1 MYKNLFSILSFKL
14 TIQIFFL
21 FLSNIFLSFLE
32 VISIGSVPIFLS
44 MLLEPNYNILSK
56 INFEITHS
64 FLQYFNSLDELIKI
78 KYLLLS
84 IFAIF
89 LLKNFLYSVINFFSF
104 KVAKNSKIYISSEL
118 FLYYLNRPYVF
129 FLEKTSTS
137 LLRNMDLAAGIP
149 TIINLTLSCLKDIF
163 LILSL
168 VFIIFLT
175 NKTIGGAIVLV
186 LFFFCLFLF
195 FKSIRITTKKGKK
208 TSALIEEK
216 YSVISNFFNSISEIK
231 ILDKKL
237 FFFDEFNKKILQYEN
252 ANQDISMMGMINRPI
267 FEIISIA
274 CVCASIFYL
283 FLSNLSIQQIIPL
296 ISLVALTMIRILPSV
311 SSFFSNIITISFNYE
326 HTREVLE
333 QLNDKNKNCHD
344 YLDAEKRIL
353 FKNSLELKNIYYTY
367 PDSKIINISNIN
379 LKIYA
384 TDKIA
389 IIGKNGSGKSTLINI
404 ITGLIGFSKGEI
416 ILDDDH
422 CLKPKNNFLLKN
434 AYLAKQDLFLL
445 NKNVFHNVAFGI
457 SEENINKEKVIDCL
471 KKVDLYNLFYKEKNI
486 DKPIG
491 DRGSKMSGGQ
501 KQLLN
506 LARILYANPSFLILD
521 EATSNLDYKMEDM
534 YFSILNK
541 LNITTLIIAHNKN
554 ILKYCNR
561 IILIENGK
569 IVDEG
574 NNSYFEKK
582 YDNLKNYIN

>member
-1 MYKNLFSILSFKL
+1 MYKNLFNILSFEL

-21 FLSNIFLSFLE
+21 FLANLFLSFLE
-32 VISIGSVPIFLS
+32 IVSIGSVPIFLS
-44 MLLEPNYNILSK
+44 ILLEPNYNILSK
-56 INFEITHS
+56 INLEIAHS
-64 FLQYFNSLDELIKI
+64 FLQYFNLLDELIKI
-78 KYLLLS
+78 KYLLLA

-89 LLKNFLYSVINFFSF
+89 LVKNFLYIVINFFSL
-104 KVAKNSKIYISSEL
+104 KILKNSKIYISSKL

-137 LLRNMDLAAGIP
+137 LLRNMDLAVGIP

-163 LILSL
+163 IILGL
-168 VFIIFLT
+168 VFVIFFANRII
-175 NKTIGGAIVLV
+175 GVVIVLV
-186 LFFFCLFLF
+186 LFFLCLFFF
-195 FKSIRITTKKGKK
+195 FKSTRITKNKGKK
-208 TSALIEEK
+208 TSTLIEEK
-216 YSVISNFFNSISEIK
+216 YSIISNFFNSISEIK
-231 ILDKKL
+231 ILGKKFVFL
-237 FFFDEFNKKILQYEN
+237 DEFNKKILQHEN
-252 ANQDISMMGMINRPI
+252 SNQYISMIGSLNRPV
-267 FEIISIA
+267 FEVISILFI
-274 CVCASIFYL
+274 CASIFYL
-283 FLSNLSIQQIIPL
+283 FLSYLSIEQIIPL
-296 ISLVALTMIRILPSV
+296 MSLVTLTMVRILPCI
-311 SSFFSNIITISFNYE
+311 SSFFSNIITISFTYE
-326 HTREVLE
+326 HTREVFE
-333 QLNDKNKNCHD
+333 QLNDENKNYTNH
-344 YLDAEKRIL
+344 LNAEKRIS

-367 PDSKIINISNIN
+367 ADSKIINISNAN

-384 TDKIA
+384 NDKIA

-404 ITGLIGFSKGEI
+404 IIGLIRFSKGKI
-416 ILDDDH
+416 ILNDDH
-422 CLKPKNNFLLKN
+422 CLEAKDDFLLNN

-445 NKNVFHNVAFGI
+445 NKDVFHNVAFGI

-471 KKVDLYNLFYKEKNI
+471 KKVELYNLFYKEKNI
-486 DKPIG
+486 DKPLG

-506 LARILYANPSFLILD
+506 LARILYANPNFLILD
-521 EATSNLDYKMEDM
+521 EATSNLDYKMEEK

>member
-1 MYKNLFSILSFKL
+1 MYKNLFSIFSFKL

-21 FLSNIFLSFLE
+21 FLANIFLSFLE
-32 VISIGSVPIFLS
+32 IVSIGSVPIFLS

-56 INFEITHS
+56 INLEITHS
-64 FLQYFNSLDELIKI
+64 FLQYFISQDEIIKI
-78 KYLLLS
+78 KYLLLA

-89 LLKNFLYSVINFFSF
+89 LVKNFLHIVINFYSL
-104 KVAKNSKIYISSEL
+104 KVLKYSKIYISSEL
-118 FLYYLNRPYVF
+118 FLYYLSRPYVF

-137 LLRNMDLAAGIP
+137 FLRNMDLAVGIP

-163 LILSL
+163 IILGL
-168 VFIIFLT
+168 VFVIFLT
-175 NKTIGGAIVLV
+175 NKTVGGAIICV
-186 LFFFCLFLF
+186 LFFLCLLFF
-195 FKSIRITTKKGKK
+195 FKSIRLTKKKGKK
-208 TSALIEEK
+208 TSSLIEEK

-231 ILDKKL
+231 ILDKKN
-237 FFFDEFNKKILQYEN
+237 FFLDEFNKKMLQYEN
-252 ANQDISMMGMINRPI
+252 ANQYISMMGSLNRPI
-267 FEIISIA
+267 FEIISIV
-274 CVCASIFYL
+274 CVCVSVFYL

-296 ISLVALTMIRILPSV
+296 ISLVALTMVRILPSV

-326 HTREVLE
+326 HAREVLE
-333 QLNDKNKNCHD
+333 QLNDDNKNYINH
-344 YLDAEKRIL
+344 LDTERRIS
-353 FKNSLELKNIYYTY
+353 FKNSLELKNIYYAY

-384 TDKIA
+384 NDKIA

-404 ITGLIGFSKGEI
+404 IVGLIRFSKGKI
-416 ILDDDH
+416 ILDNDYCLEPKDD
-422 CLKPKNNFLLKN
+422 FLLNN

-471 KKVDLYNLFYKEKNI
+471 KKVELYNLFYKEKNI

-491 DRGSKMSGGQ
+491 DRGAKMSGGQ

-506 LARILYANPSFLILD
+506 LARILYANPNFLILD

-534 YFSILNK
+534 YFSILNR
-541 LNITTLIIAHNKN
+541 LNITTLIIVHNKN